1 MLGDEVLAAIV
12 RDLVVQVR
20 KSVTIDWTIRED
32 VQARL
37 RSIIKRL
44 LARHG
49 YPPDAAKNAIDLV
62 IAQTETFAE
71 DWASGTER

>member
-1 MLGDEVLAAIV
+1 
-12 RDLVVQVR
+12 
-20 KSVTIDWTIRED
+20 IRED

-37 RSIIKRL
+37 RTIIKRL

-71 DWASGTER
+71 DWASDTDS